1 MNQQIPTT
9 TFIQL
14 IKKSGVLG
22 RTGYS
27 SSTLYNRINEGTFC
41 PPIALGARG
50 VAYVEY
56 EVQAVLRAMVAG
68 KTKAELQ
75 ILVQSLIK
83 QRSEAA

>member
-1 MNQQIPTT
+1 MTENTYIT
-9 TFIQL
+9 L
-14 IKKSGVLG
+14 IKKAVVLG

-41 PPIALGARG
+41 PPISLGARG

-56 EVQAVLRAMVAG
+56 EVQAILKAMVAG
-68 KTKAELQ
+68 KSLDELQ
-75 ILVQSLIK
+75 ALVQSLIK